1 MKDIPMINNH
11 SLLVSVV
18 VITYNS
24 EDYIL
29 ECLESVK
36 AQTYAGIELIISDD
50 CSQDNTLK
58 ICKEWVDEN
67 KIRFV
72 NIEIIEVKKNTGTT
86 ENINRACRLAN
97 GVWIKPIAGD
107 DLLLPKCI
115 EYNLKFSYG
124 KKIIFSQVEM
134 FNEDGI
140 TGLGINER
148 VKKYFQLS
156 AKKQFEKLY
165 ISNFIKAPSVFI
177 ETQYL
182 KSMNYFNEEFK
193 LVEDYPFWLEAT
205 YNNVKLHYYDE
216 TTVRYRQHKQAIST
230 IHNVKFNVKMF
241 NFETLFYINFL
252 KNHSVGNC
260 LKINRFFILLI
271 QKLTIKYGNKDNVYQ
286 IFSKIKYL
294 NLCNYVEKIKS
305 VFYR

>member
-148 VKKYFQLS
+148 VKNIFSYLQKNSL
-156 AKKQFEKLY
+156 K
-165 ISNFIKAPSVFI
+165 NFI
-177 ETQYL
+177 
-182 KSMNYFNEEFK
+182 
-193 LVEDYPFWLEAT
+193 
-205 YNNVKLHYYDE
+205 
-216 TTVRYRQHKQAIST
+216 
-230 IHNVKFNVKMF
+230 
-241 NFETLFYINFL
+241 
-252 KNHSVGNC
+252 
-260 LKINRFFILLI
+260 
-271 QKLTIKYGNKDNVYQ
+271 
-286 IFSKIKYL
+286 
-294 NLCNYVEKIKS
+294 
-305 VFYR
+305 